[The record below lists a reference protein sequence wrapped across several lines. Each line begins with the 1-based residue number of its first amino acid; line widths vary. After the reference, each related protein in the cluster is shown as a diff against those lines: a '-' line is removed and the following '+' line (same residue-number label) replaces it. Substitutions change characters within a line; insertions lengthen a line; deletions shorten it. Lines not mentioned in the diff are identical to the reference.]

1 MTEQVNNLP
10 AMQETQKMWIQ
21 LRVGEITLEK
31 EMAARS
37 TVLACQ
43 IP

>member
-10 AMQETQKMWIQ
+10 AMQETQMWIQ